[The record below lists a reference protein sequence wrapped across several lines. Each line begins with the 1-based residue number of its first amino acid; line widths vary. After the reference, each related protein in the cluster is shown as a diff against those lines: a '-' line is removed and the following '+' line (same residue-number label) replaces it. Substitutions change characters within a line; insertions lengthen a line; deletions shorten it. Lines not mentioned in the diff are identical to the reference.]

1 MSSSANILD
10 YLSTH
15 PFFSDFDAASL
26 EILSEYAQN
35 RTITSG
41 NLLFHQGR
49 HADRFYV
56 IKSGAATVEVP
67 AISGPAMKLQNL
79 GVDDVVGWSWLI
91 PPYEWDFH
99 ARVDKD
105 CEVVEFDGA
114 ALLAR
119 CEADPKFGY
128 KLLKAFTTLMSRRLH
143 AARRVMMENWV
154 PAGFA

>member
-1 MSSSANILD
+1 MARQQMVARLVSLPHDYGPIRQSIERVLD
-10 YLSTH
+10 QRL
-15 PFFSDFDAASL
+15 DVRL
-26 EILSEYAQN
+26 
-35 RTITSG
+35 
-41 NLLFHQGR
+41 LLFDHEEFR
-49 HADRFYV
+49 D
-56 IKSGAATVEVP
+56 GATLWNNPGEIDANGVDDD
-67 AISGPAMKLQNL
+67 SNGF
-79 GVDDVVGWSWLI
+79 VDDVVGWSWLI